1 MAIYV
6 FTGKLGSGK
15 TLCAVGRLQTYL
27 LQNRKV
33 ATNID
38 LELSNLIGFKSKK
51 CQVFRIPDR
60 PIIDDLEAIGL
71 GYEGDYSGEENNG
84 LIVLD
89 ECAQFLNTRN
99 FQDKERKKITEWFVH
114 ARKKRWD
121 VIFVIQHL
129 NALDKQFRDMFAEH
143 IVYCNRMDRLR
154 IPFGFR
160 HVFQLFGFSG
170 NLPKI
175 HRALVMYGTG
185 PNAIKVD
192 SWIYTGKSLYSSFA
206 TEQGF
211 KSENEGGIYQL
222 LPPWYIHG
230 RTRNDW
236 SQFKQKVQEFI
247 SNSGFKT
254 RHFFSM
260 GLLTGMIGVSV
271 ASNTVFDNEKLQIND
286 LALSGSSLQP
296 VIDDSKPDPDHPFEG
311 KHWYITDS
319 LMGSKSELFFEVDGR
334 PVYTKDEG
342 FKYFIHS
349 KCHALL
355 MKDDLSIDVYCGAAR
370 ARQRAPEPQYASIKS
385 KRNVKDEKSPKK
397 GNLPLL

>member
-15 TLCAVGRLQTYL
+15 TLCAVGRIKDYL
-27 LQNRKV
+27 EKNRKV

-38 LELSNLIGFKSKK
+38 LDLSNMLGFKSKK
-51 CQVFRIPDR
+51 CRVFRIPDR
-60 PIIDDLEAIGL
+60 PIINDLEAIGL

-154 IPFGFR
+154 VPFGFR
-160 HVFQLFGFSG
+160 HIVQLMGFSG

-222 LPPWYIHG
+222 IPPWYLNRG
-230 RTRNDW
+230 ND
-236 SQFKQKVQEFI
+236 SDFRFFKRKVQEFFT
-247 SNSGFKT
+247 NSSVKT
-254 RHFFSM
+254 RHFFSL
-260 GLLTGMIGVSV
+260 GLLTGIVGFSV
-271 ASNTVFDNEKLQIND
+271 AGNKTFDNPVV
-286 LALSGSSLQP
+286 LQP
-296 VIDDSKPDPDHPFEG
+296 AVNELIDVDPVAIKPVSPFDDH
-311 KHWYITDS
+311 HWYITGS
-319 LMGSKSELFFEVDGR
+319 LIGSKSELNFEVDGR
-334 PVYTKDEG
+334 PVYPHDEG
-342 FKYFIHS
+342 YRYLIKS

-355 MKDDLSIDVYCGAAR
+355 MKDGFSTDVYCGAAR
-370 ARQRAPEPQYASIKS
+370 ARQRAPEPQYASALAVDKKS
-385 KRNVKDEKSPKK
+385 IPAVEEKKK
-397 GNLPLL
+397 PL